1 MAQRTDFYSTT
12 IDQARRRY
20 LWHWTLWMVVGLSLG
35 ATIALAEFRCWLP
48 RRYLELF
55 SCSPHSFTAL
65 IGLLLARTFPVPLMF
80 LAGLHPSSFF
90 YTSHS
95 IGLYFFFGL
104 GVDLWRYLL
113 IIKQTPP
120 LSYAAICLLATLTLG
135 MICQMLYAV
144 SLATQGIRSK
154 QRPAAFA
161 PAAYFT
167 SLLQCWGA
175 MMLYYVG
182 FYLIYR
188 WFLQ

>member
-1 MAQRTDFYSTT
+1 
-12 IDQARRRY
+12 
-20 LWHWTLWMVVGLSLG
+20 
-35 ATIALAEFRCWLP
+35 
-48 RRYLELF
+48 
-55 SCSPHSFTAL
+55 
-65 IGLLLARTFPVPLMF
+65 
-80 LAGLHPSSFF
+80 
-90 YTSHS
+90 
-95 IGLYFFFGL
+95 LYFFFGL

>member
-1 MAQRTDFYSTT
+1 MAKRADFYSTT

-20 LWHWTLWMVVGLSLG
+20 LWNWTFWLVVCLSLG
-35 ATIALAEFRCWLP
+35 ATIALAEYRCWLP
-48 RRYLELF
+48 YRYLEFF
-55 SCSPHSFTAL
+55 SCSPQSFTAL
-65 IGLLLARTFPVPLMF
+65 IGLLLSRTFPVLLLF

-90 YTSHS
+90 YTSHL

-104 GVDLWRYLL
+104 GVDLWRCLL
-113 IIKQTPP
+113 FIKQTPHH
-120 LSYAAICLLATLTLG
+120 SCAAICLIVALTLG
-135 MICQMLYAV
+135 MICQMLRAV

-154 QRPAAFA
+154 YHPAALA
-161 PAAYFT
+161 PGAYVT
-167 SLLQCWGA
+167 SLLENWGA